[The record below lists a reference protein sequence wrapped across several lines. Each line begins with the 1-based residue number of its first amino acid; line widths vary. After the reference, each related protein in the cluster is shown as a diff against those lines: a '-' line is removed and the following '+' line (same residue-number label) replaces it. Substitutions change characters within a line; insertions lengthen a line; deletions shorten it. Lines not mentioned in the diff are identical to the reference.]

1 MAWAGKTVVV
11 TGGNSGIGR
20 GIASRFLEEGATV
33 VIVGRDAA
41 KGDQT
46 VISLKEKPGGEIEF
60 HTCDL
65 AEETAVRSLASTLIA
80 KHGQIDVLVNNA
92 GVGGRRCGVEA
103 EDSPGVRWQKL
114 RGPNMDSTY
123 FMTAYLSKALP
134 DGTGAVVNISSTAT
148 LHGNWGLYCAAKAGV
163 EGLTRSFAAEFAPRS
178 IRVNAVSPGWIDSG
192 TITASYASGSDD
204 GDWTVPPSMLNRM
217 GSVSEIASTVVFLAS
232 DQSSFVTGQ
241 TLIVDG
247 GLSIMEYPSI
257 PALNN
262 IGWKLRSHDW

>member
-1 MAWAGKTVVV
+1 MTWAGKTVVV

-20 GIASRFLEEGATV
+20 GIATRFLTEGASV
-33 VIVGRDAA
+33 VIIGRDGQ
-41 KGDQT
+41 KGAET
-46 VISLKEKPGGEIEF
+46 VETLQGETGGGITF
-60 HTCDL
+60 HAFDL
-65 AEETAVRSLASTLIA
+65 ADEGAVKALAGQLIEN
-80 KHGQIDVLVNNA
+80 HGTIDVLVNNA
-92 GVGGRRCGVEA
+92 GVGGRRCNVEDS
-103 EDSPGVRWQKL
+103 DSPGERWEKL

-123 FMTAYLSKALP
+123 FMTAYLAKAMP
-134 DGTGAVVNISSTAT
+134 DESGAVVNISSTAT

-163 EGLTRSFAAEFAPRS
+163 EGLTRSFAAELAPRQ

-204 GDWTVPPSMLNRM
+204 GDWAVPPSMLNRM
-217 GSVSEIASTVVFLAS
+217 GSIEEIASAVLFLAS
-232 DQSSFVTGQ
+232 DQAGFVTGQ

-262 IGWKLRSHDW
+262 IGWKLRSGG